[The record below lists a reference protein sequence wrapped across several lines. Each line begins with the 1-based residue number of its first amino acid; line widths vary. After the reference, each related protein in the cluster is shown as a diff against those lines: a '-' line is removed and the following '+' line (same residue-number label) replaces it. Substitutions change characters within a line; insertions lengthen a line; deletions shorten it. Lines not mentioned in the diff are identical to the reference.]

1 MNFVLMIFKVT
12 TFCFANFQNMVGR
25 KPAPNSIVPNECVL
39 SEETI
44 ISEIWH
50 IRSLVPKWDS
60 DCLKWCA
67 ARRLIKN
74 SVTCPHCHVFCGLQ
88 TYNQHC
94 DGFRW
99 LCNNCKKYSQSIRDS
114 SFFAKSHL
122 PIKDILFIMYWWS
135 AQHSQASLMHET
147 GFARQTVIDWYN
159 FCRDICISWNNRNP
173 VEIGGFDDNGHPT
186 IVEVDETVIYKRKYQ
201 RGRCCKQRWLFGG
214 VERSTGKCFVK
225 FVRNR
230 KGDTLLPIIRT
241 HCLPGSHMI
250 TDGFTSYFTLD
261 QIYGGIYLHSS
272 VVHER
277 NFVNPDDS
285 DIHTQSI
292 ESLWSCIKY
301 GSKKRKGTSNTVIQS
316 YMDEF
321 LWRRN
326 FVRGKN
332 PFSCL
337 VVCVIHDYLF

>member
-1 MNFVLMIFKVT
+1 MFYEYFRQIYFVLMIFKVT

-25 KPAPNSIVPNECVL
+25 KPAP
-39 SEETI
+39 
-44 ISEIWH
+44 
-50 IRSLVPKWDS
+50 
-60 DCLKWCA
+60 
-67 ARRLIKN
+67 
-74 SVTCPHCHVFCGLQ
+74 
-88 TYNQHC
+88 
-94 DGFRW
+94 
-99 LCNNCKKYSQSIRDS
+99 
-114 SFFAKSHL
+114 
-122 PIKDILFIMYWWS
+122 
-135 AQHSQASLMHET
+135 
-147 GFARQTVIDWYN
+147 
-159 FCRDICISWNNRNP
+159 NNRNP

-301 GSKKRKGTSNTVIQS
+301 GSKKGKEPPTQLFSRTWMNFYGVAILCVERTHFHVWLYVSFTIIYFNNKKPSTRLDPYIYIYIKEMVI
-316 YMDEF
+316 
-321 LWRRN
+321 
-326 FVRGKN
+326 KN
-332 PFSCL
+332 VL
-337 VVCVIHDYLF
+337 AGEAGENLFKIYFTLSTD